1 MAYLLFI
8 LGFVILLVGAELLV
22 KGGARLARRLGVSEL
37 AVGLTVISMGTSLPE
52 LVVNLFASG
61 QGSSELAI
69 GNVLGSNVAN
79 VLLIL
84 GVASLIREFRIRDST
99 LLSEIPFSLAAT
111 LLVGFLANAA
121 LFDSGRA
128 LSIARLDGAILIWFF
143 AMFLAYVARV
153 AKHAPGL
160 GDTDPKASVPAG
172 EMARVIAGAAALAI
186 GGRWVVNG
194 ALAASQLLGLSETFI
209 GLTVVAVGTSIPE
222 LAAVA
227 LAAYRGKADM
237 AVGTVVGSNIFN
249 LLWVL
254 GLSASVRPLPF
265 DVVTNTDILMI
276 IFSSTLLLLA
286 VIIGKPNTIER
297 WEGALFLLAYAG
309 YIRFLVLRG

>member
-1 MAYLLFI
+1 MVYALFV
-8 LGFVILLVGAELLV
+8 LGFVFVLMGADLLV

-52 LVVNLFASG
+52 LVVNLIASG

-84 GVASLIREFRIRDST
+84 GIASLVRELRIRDST

-121 LFDSGRA
+121 LFGSRE
-128 LSIARLDGAILIWFF
+128 LSISRQDGAILIWFF

-153 AKHAPGL
+153 AKHAPGV
-160 GDTDPKASVPAG
+160 GDIGPRGAVPAR
-172 EMARVIAGAAALAI
+172 EIARVIAGAAALAV

-209 GLTVVAVGTSIPE
+209 GLTVVAVGTSVPE
-222 LAAVA
+222 LGAVA
-227 LAAYRGKADM
+227 VAAYRSKADM

-265 DVVTNTDILMI
+265 DVVTNADILMI

-297 WEGALFLLAYAG
+297 WEGATFLLVYAG

>member
-1 MAYLLFI
+1 MVYLLFVP
-8 LGFVILLVGAELLV
+8 GFVILLLGAELLV
-22 KGGARLARRLGVSEL
+22 KGGSRLARRLGVSEL

-84 GVASLIREFRIRDST
+84 GVASLIRELRIRDST

-121 LFDSGRA
+121 LMGSRE
-128 LSIARLDGAILIWFF
+128 LSISRQDGAVLIWFF

-153 AKHAPGL
+153 ARHAPGL
-160 GDTDPKASVPAG
+160 ADTDSRGSVPGG
-172 EMARVIAGAAALAI
+172 EIVRVIAGAAALAI

-194 ALAASQLLGLSETFI
+194 ALAASQLLGLSETLI

-227 LAAYRGKADM
+227 LAAYRSKADM

-265 DVVTNTDILMI
+265 DVVTNADILMI

-286 VIIGKPNTIER
+286 VIVGKPNTIER
-297 WEGALFLLAYAG
+297 WEGATFLLVYAG